1 MKILIAPDKFKGSLT
16 ARQVCDAVAE
26 GVRNKYPD
34 AQITKL
40 PLADGGEGTMRI
52 LTEFFKGKIVK
63 AKVPGPLFEYID
75 AEYGT
80 DNEDGA
86 FIEMAAASGLEL
98 IPKEKRNPL
107 DTTSFGTG
115 QLILH
120 AAQRGAKRIILGIGG
135 SSTNDAG
142 IGMAE
147 ALGYKFLDLGRQP
160 LKPIGRNLVHIESID
175 KMKVSPL
182 IRNLRVTAL
191 CDVNNPLYGPNGAA
205 YVYGPQKGADAA
217 AISLL
222 DQGLMNF
229 ERVARRVLGKSA
241 DFPGAGA
248 GGGIAGGANV
258 FFNLNVRS
266 GIEFIMATLRV
277 KEQIEAADLII
288 TGEGKIDRQ
297 TLSGKV
303 VGTVAKYALDARKK
317 TIAVC
322 GVCELRK
329 NEMEKIG
336 IADVVSL
343 TDHFTPNEAAIANA
357 RQLLTERISA
367 AI

>member
-1 MKILIAPDKFKGSLT
+1 
-16 ARQVCDAVAE
+16 
-26 GVRNKYPD
+26 
-34 AQITKL
+34 
-40 PLADGGEGTMRI
+40 MRI
-52 LTEFFKGKIVK
+52 LTEYFGGKFVK
-63 AKVPGPLFEYID
+63 AKVPGPLFDYVD

-80 DNEDGA
+80 DNDDGA
-86 FIEMAAASGLEL
+86 FIEMASASGLEL
-98 IPKEKRNPL
+98 LPIEKRNPL

-147 ALGYKFLDLGRQP
+147 ALGYKFLDLGKKP
-160 LKPIGRNLVHIESID
+160 LKPIGRNLVNIESID
-175 KMKVSPL
+175 KMKVTPL
-182 IRNLRVTAL
+182 IRSLRVTAL

-205 YVYGPQKGADAA
+205 YIYGPQKGADAA
-217 AISLL
+217 AVSLL

-229 ERVARRVLGKSA
+229 ERVAKRTFGKSA

-266 GIEFIMATLRV
+266 GIEFIMGTLRV
-277 KEQIEAADLII
+277 KEQIESADLII

-297 TLSGKV
+297 TLAGKV
-303 VGTVAKYALDARKK
+303 VGTVAKYASDARKK

-322 GVCELRK
+322 GICELRK
-329 NEMEKIG
+329 NEVEKIG
-336 IADVVSL
+336 ISDVISL
-343 TDHFTPNEAAIANA
+343 TDPFTTPENAIANA
-357 RQLLTERISA
+357 RQLLIDRVASA
-367 AI
+367 IQ